1 MKLFEF
7 NRNDKN
13 LVSEKSTKF
22 TISLEFELETD
33 DIETS
38 KEESINPQKF
48 IQILKRNAYSYIDS
62 EYNGSKK
69 DMYDLIDEIINE
81 LEINPDDIDD
91 DYNLDEVFPEY
102 FKMYKKGFEKDL
114 ITTLHADY
122 LTYFISED
130 IDYLESKFKEN
141 LPEFYSKWRNEIKFE
156 LDNTLKRGIEFSMN
170 TYIIGIEF
178 TEELIKDFYKEFEKQ
193 SYWHFSERTGIHINI
208 GLVDNVEW
216 DPLKGII
223 MISDEDEFS
232 YTFKDM
238 PWRFESPY
246 TKSLKPLIK
255 GDNILK
261 HADFTNIKKF
271 EEIFNKWI
279 INKTSTIYKNY
290 GFNVKWL
297 KDKNY
302 IEFRYP
308 GGDIKKDTLIDK
320 LYYFCYI
327 TLLMTDKNLK
337 KREYIKKLWKF
348 TNYTPI

>member
-7 NRNDKN
+7 NRSDKN
-13 LVSEKSTKF
+13 LVLERSSKF

-33 DIETS
+33 DLETS
-38 KEESINPQKF
+38 NEETINPQKF
-48 IQILKRNAYSYIDS
+48 IQILKRNAYSYTDS
-62 EYNGSKK
+62 EYKGSKK

-122 LTYFISED
+122 LTYFVSED

-141 LPEFYSKWRNEIKFE
+141 LPEFYSKWENEIKFE

-170 TYIIGIEF
+170 TYIIGIDK

-208 GLVDNVEW
+208 GLVDSVEW
-216 DPLKGII
+216 NPLKGII

-261 HADFTNIKKF
+261 HVDFTNIKKF
-271 EEIFNKWI
+271 EKMFNEWI
-279 INKTSTIYKNY
+279 VNKTSTIYKNY
-290 GFNVKWL
+290 GFNIKWL

-327 TLLMTDKNLK
+327 TLLMVDENLK

-348 TNYTPI
+348 IK